1 MTSIN
6 LSPRTSDAP
15 LIVYLDV
22 KSPYAYLAKD
32 PTKKLATDLGIWVD
46 WRPLTLNI
54 PSFLGSAKVD
64 DSGKVVESKRTPRQW
79 TGVRYAYMDA
89 KRYARIRDIK
99 IYGPRKIWDTRLI
112 HIAFLY
118 VKEQFPDRLVDFL
131 DLTYKRFWVRDL
143 DVESNEV
150 VENLLDSLQIPTSG
164 FRAFVEGDGGQAH
177 DQLQEKLHPSGIF
190 GVPTYIVE
198 DEVFFGREN
207 LPYVKWILTG
217 RQGTAPDMAYDQL

>member
-1 MTSIN
+1 MN
-6 LSPRTSDAP
+6 LEPRKSDSP

-32 PTKKLATDLGIWVD
+32 QTKRVAEDIGISVD

-54 PSFLGSAKVD
+54 PSFLGSAKVN
-64 DSGKVVESKRTPRQW
+64 DSGKVVESNRSPRQW
-79 TGVRYAYMDA
+79 NSVRYAYMDA
-89 KRYARIRDIK
+89 KRYARIHDIK

-118 VKEQFPDRLVDFL
+118 VKELFPSHLIDFL
-131 DLTYKRFWVRDL
+131 DLTYERFWVRDI
-143 DVESNEV
+143 DVESHDEVNALLEGLGIPINEFDAYIV
-150 VENLLDSLQIPTSG
+150 G
-164 FRAFVEGDGGQAH
+164 EGGRSH
-177 DQLQEKLHPSGIF
+177 DQLQENLHPSGIF
-190 GVPTYIVE
+190 GVPTYVVE

-217 RQGTAPDMAYDQL
+217 RKGDAPDMAYTQH